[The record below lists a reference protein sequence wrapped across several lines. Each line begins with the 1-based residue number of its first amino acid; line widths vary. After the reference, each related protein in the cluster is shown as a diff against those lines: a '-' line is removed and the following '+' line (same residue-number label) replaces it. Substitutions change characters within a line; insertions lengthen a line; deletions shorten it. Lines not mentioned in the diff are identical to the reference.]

1 MHAEAIAILTDLEQ
15 RVDTSKLLYGGVSY
29 WPLVRQKIWSLLMER
44 LVINPKGIGTGPG
57 AVANTNAE
65 WPEVGAVD
73 VGAVGTPYLGFVH
86 PDGAAAG
93 QAVAAGA
100 LNPKAIFIVRPEE
113 YMDMV
118 DGARFA
124 KTVDSVLERA
134 VARCPVAKI
143 EIADPRTI
151 QFART
156 IPSVFLHL
164 AKASRGVVFDPPY
177 RLENF
182 DAIPPALKA
191 AGVDIPFNEPNL
203 TDDMGKIFYLA
214 RIFENTLKR
223 LAPTVMFQSIYYHIV
238 GMAWVLAC
246 RRRNVL
252 AVDIQHGRLGPNE
265 GHYTQLTTAPP
276 EGYHLMPDLVWCW
289 GRQTKHDIEVD
300 KKPGCVRHGGIIGG
314 NAWLARWRYRPA
326 AATPELQAFDRYCAG
341 RRRILVSLQPLE
353 SPIGMELLKAIMKA
367 PKDWLWLLRV
377 HPLRRHTM
385 SEISDIL
392 VNANV
397 TNVEIEQATN
407 LPLFPLLARTDH
419 HVTAFSSVSVEAA
432 AFDIRTSLIGSEGL
446 QIFGPQLAR
455 DIFRFTPIAPMLL
468 AHIRESLVLP
478 RTPLDDDFIDMRREA
493 ADRALDILLGEGK

>member
-1 MHAEAIAILTDLEQ
+1 MHADAIAILTDIEQ
-15 RVDTSKLLYGGVSY
+15 RLDTSKLMYGGVSY
-29 WPLVRQKIWSLLMER
+29 WPLVRQRIWGMLMER
-44 LVINPKGIGTGPG
+44 LVINPKGTGTGSG
-57 AVANTNAE
+57 TVANTNAE

-73 VGAVGTPYLGFVH
+73 VGAVGTEYLGFVH
-86 PDGAAAG
+86 PDGTAAG
-93 QAVAAGA
+93 QAVATGA

-124 KTVDSVLERA
+124 KTVDSVLERT

-151 QFART
+151 QFARKF
-156 IPSVFLHL
+156 PSVFLHL
-164 AKASRGVVFDPPY
+164 RKASRGVVFDPPY
-177 RLENF
+177 TLENF
-182 DAIPPALKA
+182 AAIPPVLAA
-191 AGVDIPFNEPNL
+191 AGVDMPFDEETL
-203 TDDMGKIFYLA
+203 TEDMGKIFYLA

-223 LAPTVMFQSIYYHIV
+223 LAPAVLFQSIYYHTI

-246 RRRNVL
+246 RRRNIL
-252 AVDIQHGRLGPNE
+252 TVDIQHGRLGPHE
-265 GHYTQLTTAPP
+265 GHYTQLNVAPP

-289 GRQTKHDIEVD
+289 GRQTKQDIEVD
-300 KKPGCVRHGGIIGG
+300 KKPGCVRHGGIVGG
-314 NAWLARWRYRPA
+314 NAWLARWRYH
-326 AATPELQAFDRYCAG
+326 PEADTSELRAFDQYCAG

-353 SPIGMELLKAIMKA
+353 SPIGTELLKAIITA
-367 PKDWLWLLRV
+367 PKDWLWLLRL

-385 SEISDIL
+385 SEIGGIL
-392 VNANV
+392 ANASV

-419 HVTAFSSVSVEAA
+419 HVTAFSSVAVEAA
-432 AFDIRTSLIGSEGL
+432 AFDIRTSLIGPEGL

-468 AHIRESLVLP
+468 AHIHESLVLP
-478 RTPLDDDFIDMRREA
+478 RTPLDDDFIDMRPDA
-493 ADRALDILLGEGK
+493 ADRALDILLGTSK